1 MRTRIKKTRPQVEMM
16 TRKQR
21 RMMVFQRH
29 HQGNLMILMT
39 KMMRTRRIQRQ
50 IMSLWMMLEIVNLN
64 IEMEGQSMRN
74 QNQQQ
79 NLNRCQNPSHNQE
92 KISPQNIPSQSLNLS
107 QMIIKTKNLE
117 KIGFDSSKMS

>member
-1 MRTRIKKTRPQVEMM
+1 
-16 TRKQR
+16 
-21 RMMVFQRH
+21 
-29 HQGNLMILMT
+29 MT
-39 KMMRTRRIQRQ
+39 KMMRTRRIQSQ

-92 KISPQNIPSQSLNLS
+92 KISQQNIPSQSLNLS

>member
-1 MRTRIKKTRPQVEMM
+1 
-16 TRKQR
+16 
-21 RMMVFQRH
+21 MMVFQRH

-39 KMMRTRRIQRQ
+39 KMMRTRRIQSQ

-92 KISPQNIPSQSLNLS
+92 KISQQNIPSQSLNLS